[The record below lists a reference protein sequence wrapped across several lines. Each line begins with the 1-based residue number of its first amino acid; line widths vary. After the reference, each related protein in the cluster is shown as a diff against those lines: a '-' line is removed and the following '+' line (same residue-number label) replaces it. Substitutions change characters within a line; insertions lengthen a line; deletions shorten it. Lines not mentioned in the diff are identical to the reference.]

1 MKFWK
6 PTAWRAPPWNAS
18 REVCALTVFYI
29 LLAILL
35 FGVLILVHEFGHFI
49 TAKLSGVQVNEFSLF
64 MGPAIWKKQK
74 GETLYALRCIP
85 IGGYCAMEG
94 EDGDSDNPRAFGN
107 AKVWKRLLILVAGSA
122 MNFLIGF
129 LITVLVISLS
139 GDCLNTTQIASIEE
153 GRPFEQVLQVGD
165 EFYSIDGERVYVG
178 SDITM
183 LLDRDDSGIHD
194 LVVIRDGEKLHLDDV
209 PLKRDYGTGEQK
221 FYGFSI
227 GIEEKSFGGVLSD
240 SWNHCRD
247 FVRMVRMGLSDLFTG
262 KAGLKDMSGP
272 VGIVSVVTEQ
282 SVQSETVGEG
292 VLFVLYMFGF
302 IAINLAVMNL
312 LPIPALDGGRV
323 VCLLVTA
330 AAEKILRRKLNPKYE
345 AYLNG
350 AFMILLLAFMALIT
364 FKDIFQ
370 LFN

>member
-1 MKFWK
+1 M
-6 PTAWRAPPWNAS
+6 TA
-18 REVCALTVFYI
+18 FYI
-29 LLAILL
+29 ILAILL

-94 EDGDSDNPRAFGN
+94 EDGDSDNPRAFGK
-107 AKVWKRLLILVAGSA
+107 AKIWKRLIILVAGSG

-129 LITVLVISLS
+129 LITLLVMSVGGSYLATTQVALTEEESSLTERLQS
-139 GDCLNTTQIASIEE
+139 GDAI
-153 GRPFEQVLQVGD
+153 
-165 EFYSIDGERVYVG
+165 YSIDGERVYIG
-178 SDITM
+178 NDILMLSD
-183 LLDRDDSGIHD
+183 RSASGTCD
-194 LVVIRDGEKLHLDDV
+194 LVVVRNGEKVHLDDV
-209 PLKRDYGTGEQK
+209 PLQRAFDAGKIKIYT
-221 FYGFSI
+221 
-227 GIEEKSFGGVLSD
+227 EKKTFGSVLSY
-240 SWNHCRD
+240 SWNNCRD
-247 FVRMVRMGLSDLFTG
+247 FVRIVRLGLSDLITG
-262 KAGLKDMSGP
+262 RMGVKDMSGP

-282 SVQSETVGEG
+282 GKQAESMADG
-292 VLFVLYMFGF
+292 VMYVLYLFGF

-330 AAEKILRRKLNPKYE
+330 VAEKLLRRKLDPKYE

-350 AFMILLLAFMALIT
+350 AFMILLMAFMAFIT
-364 FKDIFQ
+364 FKDVFQ
-370 LFN
+370 LIT